1 MAHVAACAQSAN
13 PRASLQVRLASPC
26 SGKEA
31 ARPMKDPDDAGTLC
45 LERTPFLTERDV
57 ESAQIH
63 RNAAG
68 HPVIL
73 LTFRHEAAMRE
84 LQVTMKNIGN
94 RVGIV
99 LNGRLLSAPRISAAS
114 RLLFV
119 DGNFTQ
125 AQAESLVEAFN
136 AEAAKHK

>member
-1 MAHVAACAQSAN
+1 
-13 PRASLQVRLASPC
+13 
-26 SGKEA
+26 
-31 ARPMKDPDDAGTLC
+31 MKDPDDAGTLC